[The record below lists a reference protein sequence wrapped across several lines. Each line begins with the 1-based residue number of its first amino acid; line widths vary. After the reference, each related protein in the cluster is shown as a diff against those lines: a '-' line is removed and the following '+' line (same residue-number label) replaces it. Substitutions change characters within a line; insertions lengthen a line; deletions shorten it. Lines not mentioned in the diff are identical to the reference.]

1 MKKSFET
8 SKKEQ
13 CFGQVDC
20 GCIPCCPPCPP
31 QCPQSCCP
39 IVYKTVIQ
47 AGEPTPTPTIPSAY
61 AYVYNDG
68 RQTVAASAPILFS
81 SNGVLSD
88 GMTHPVN
95 GNAVTIENAGTYA
108 VWFTMMGTADAQFA
122 LFLNDTSVAGTIFGT
137 SPGAAGSRRP
147 FHHGRLCHCR
157 SAREQYACPRQ
168 FYGRNR
174 YPCHG
179 SRRGGAERQRFYDG
193 DTHRVSLNCCRKSFR
208 QRSSVSK
215 KDGASEK
222 RSACL
227 FMPLS
232 LFFPFNGFV

>member
-95 GNAVTIENAGTYA
+95 GNAVTIENAGT
-108 VWFTMMGTADAQFA
+108 
-122 LFLNDTSVAGTIFGT
+122 
-137 SPGAAGSRRP
+137 
-147 FHHGRLCHCR
+147 
-157 SAREQYACPRQ
+157 
-168 FYGRNR
+168 
-174 YPCHG
+174 
-179 SRRGGAERQRFYDG
+179 
-193 DTHRVSLNCCRKSFR
+193 
-208 QRSSVSK
+208 
-215 KDGASEK
+215 
-222 RSACL
+222 
-227 FMPLS
+227 
-232 LFFPFNGFV
+232 

>member
-1 MKKSFET
+1 MS
-8 SKKEQ
+8 SL
-13 CFGQVDC
+13 
-20 GCIPCCPPCPP
+20 
-31 QCPQSCCP
+31 
-39 IVYKTVIQ
+39 
-47 AGEPTPTPTIPSAY
+47 SAAMPAVLLPHCLQNRNTGGRAHAD

-137 SPGAAGSRRP
+137 SPGAAGSAV
-147 FHHGRLCHCR
+147 R
-157 SAREQYACPRQ
+157 SITGGFAIVEAPANSTLALVN
-168 FYGRNR
+168 FTGATVTLAT
-174 YPCHG
+174 G
-179 SRRGGAERQRFYDG
+179 VGGAG
-193 DTHRVSLNCCRKSFR
+193 PNVNA
-208 QRSSVSK
+208 SK

-227 FMPLS
+227 FMLLS
-232 LFFPFNGFV
+232 RFFPFSAFV

>member
-1 MKKSFET
+1 MKKSFEN

-13 CFGQVDC
+13 CFGQGDC

-39 IVYKTVIQ
+39 IVYKTIIQ

-137 SPGAAGSRRP
+137 SPGAAGSAV
-147 FHHGRLCHCR
+147 R
-157 SAREQYACPRQ
+157 SITGGFAIVEAPANSTLALVN
-168 FYGRNR
+168 FTGA
-174 YPCHG
+174 PVTLATG
-179 SRRGGAERQRFYDG
+179 VGGAGPY
-193 DTHRVSLNCCRKSFR
+193 VN
-208 QRSSVSK
+208 
-215 KDGASEK
+215 ASMMVI
-222 RSACL
+222 RIA
-227 FMPLS
+227 
-232 LFFPFNGFV
+232 

>member
-137 SPGAAGSRRP
+137 SPAPRLRRP

-157 SAREQYACPRQ
+157 SAREQYALPSSILRAQPLRLPR
-168 FYGRNR
+168 
-174 YPCHG
+174 
-179 SRRGGAERQRFYDG
+179 SRRGGGR
-193 DTHRVSLNCCRKSFR
+193 TSTL
-208 QRSSVSK
+208 
-215 KDGASEK
+215 
-222 RSACL
+222 L
-227 FMPLS
+227 
-232 LFFPFNGFV
+232 

>member
-108 VWFTMMGTADAQFA
+108 VWFTMMGDGGRAICI
-122 LFLNDTSVAGTIFGT
+122 IFKRYERRRHYFRNF
-137 SPGAAGSRRP
+137 SGAAGSAV
-147 FHHGRLCHCR
+147 R
-157 SAREQYACPRQ
+157 SITGGFAIVEAPANSTLALVN
-168 FYGRNR
+168 FTGATVTLAT
-174 YPCHG
+174 G
-179 SRRGGAERQRFYDG
+179 VGGAG
-193 DTHRVSLNCCRKSFR
+193 PNVN
-208 QRSSVSK
+208 
-215 KDGASEK
+215 ASMMVI
-222 RSACL
+222 RIA
-227 FMPLS
+227 
-232 LFFPFNGFV
+232 